1 MLNGGGP
8 QRPAPVSIFK
18 RVKAAALLAVLICAA
33 AAAGCGGTVDSAT
46 TTAARAKTRP
56 HPTRTVAKAGLRIG
70 VVGALHVRVPGAVS
84 DPGTLRQSEGNALVV
99 VSAESKDL
107 DAVVA
112 AADAHPTS
120 HYAIVGASSRT
131 KRRPNV
137 AGLVL
142 DDGQAA
148 LLGGVVAGLVA
159 GDQGGQDARVA
170 WVGPEERRLAG
181 AFARGTHT
189 IVPGATVLRAW
200 SRDNPASCKEAALGA
215 VDRGAV
221 VVMAHGGTCAQAALA
236 GAHEQNR
243 VGLQLSDFEFPD
255 VAADAVVRDA
265 VAGVYHGSED
275 VVFGAASGAIG
286 IRRLDPRISPDLA
299 LQARTAAQELAS
311 GRRPSAASG

>member
-1 MLNGGGP
+1 M
-8 QRPAPVSIFK
+8 
-18 RVKAAALLAVLICAA
+18 LLAAA
-33 AAAGCGGTVDSAT
+33 AAAGCGGTADRAT
-46 TTAARAKTRP
+46 TTPAKTRP

-70 VVGALHVRVPGAVS
+70 VVGPLHVRVPGAVS
-84 DPGTLRQSEGNALVV
+84 EPGTLRQSAGDALVV

-112 AADAHPTS
+112 AADANPTS
-120 HYAIVGASSRT
+120 HYAIVGASSRAS
-131 KRRPNV
+131 RRANV

-159 GDQGGQDARVA
+159 ADQGGHDARVA

-221 VVMAHGGTCAQAALA
+221 VVMAHGDTCAQAALA
-236 GAHEQNR
+236 GVHEQNR

-265 VAGVYHGSED
+265 VAGMYHGGED

-286 IRRLDPRISPDLA
+286 IRSLDPRISPDLA

-311 GRRPSAASG
+311 GRRPSAAAVSG